1 MVAPSTTS
9 TSSTS
14 TSTALPAFVPTNPE
28 TSGVI
33 VTVTGAGG
41 YLGEHL
47 VKTLLEHGY
56 TVRGTVRDPS
66 KEEKLEVLKAL
77 PDAAE
82 RLTFHAADLLVP
94 GSFDS
99 VVEGATY
106 VVHSASPV
114 ALEVVANPEETLIRP
129 AVEGTEN
136 VLASVQKSTTVKRV
150 VLTGS
155 FRAVFGLGDE
165 HPKGYVYTGTCFLG
179 WLLSACLL
187 LLFSI
192 FLSEAFFSRL
202 VRVISFLASEM
213 GTRAMLRL
221 QILL

>member
-1 MVAPSTTS
+1 MVAPPIDSA
-9 TSSTS
+9 TSSTI
-14 TSTALPAFVPTNPE
+14 TSTTLPAFVPSNPE

-33 VTVTGAGG
+33 VTVTGAAG

-47 VKTLLEHGY
+47 VKVLLEAGY
-56 TVRGTVRDPS
+56 TVRGTVRDRS
-66 KEEKLEVLKAL
+66 KQEKLEVLKAL
-77 PDAAE
+77 PGAAE

-94 GSFDS
+94 GSFDA

-106 VVHSASPV
+106 VLHSASPV

-129 AVEGTEN
+129 AVQGTEN

-165 HPKGYVYTGTCFLG
+165 HPKGYVYTGTFLFCAF
-179 WLLSACLL
+179 SSVRMPICLL
-187 LLFSI
+187 WVSLFSPGKQNAHHPPSL
-192 FLSEAFFSRL
+192 FPRSSLP
-202 VRVISFLASEM
+202 
-213 GTRAMLRL
+213 
-221 QILL
+221 

>member
-1 MVAPSTTS
+1 MVAPPTTS
-9 TSSTS
+9 TNSSITS
-14 TSTALPAFVPTNPE
+14 TSTTASAFIPTNPE

-33 VTVTGAGG
+33 VTVTGAAG

-47 VKTLLEHGY
+47 VKTFLDAGY

-66 KEEKLEVLKAL
+66 KQDKLEVLKAL
-77 PDAAE
+77 PGAAE

-94 GSFDS
+94 GSFDA

-106 VVHSASPV
+106 VIHSASPV

-129 AVEGTEN
+129 AVQGTEN

-165 HPKGYVYTGTCFLG
+165 HPKGYVYTGTFVLVG
-179 WLLSACLL
+179 LSACLL
-187 LLFSI
+187 LLFSP
-192 FLSEAFFSRL
+192 FVCYL
-202 VRVISFLASEM
+202 
-213 GTRAMLRL
+213 T
-221 QILL
+221 

>member
-1 MVAPSTTS
+1 MVAPPIT

-14 TSTALPAFVPTNPE
+14 SSITSTSTTIPTNPE

-33 VTVTGAGG
+33 ITVTGAAG

-47 VKTLLEHGY
+47 VKTCLEAGY

-66 KEEKLEVLKAL
+66 KEEKLAVLKAL
-77 PDAAE
+77 PGATE
-82 RLTFHAADLLVP
+82 RLTFHAADLLFP
-94 GSFDS
+94 GSFDA

-106 VVHSASPV
+106 VIHSASPV

-129 AVEGTEN
+129 AVQGTDN

-165 HPKGYVYTGTCFLG
+165 HPKGYVYTGTFFRVG
-179 WLLSACLL
+179 LS
-187 LLFSI
+187 
-192 FLSEAFFSRL
+192 
-202 VRVISFLASEM
+202 V
-213 GTRAMLRL
+213 
-221 QILL
+221 